1 MSGGLG
7 SHLVMRLNDGK
18 VMEIH
23 LSSTRFVRQYN
34 VVFRPGDTLEVTG
47 VKVTFEG
54 VATIFA

>member
-23 LSSTRFVRQYN
+23 LSSTRFVHQYD
-34 VVFRPGDTLEVTG
+34 VVSRPGDTLEVTG
-47 VKVTFEG
+47 VKVAFEG

>member
-23 LSSTRFVRQYN
+23 LSSSRFVLQYN